1 MTAKTSSV
9 ATDGVE
15 RGGDERGEGR
25 KRKNATREEENT
37 RTN

>member
-15 RGGDERGEGR
+15 RGGDERGEER
-25 KRKNATREEENT
+25 KRTNATREEENT